1 MSLGF
6 GRIIERIN
14 KLPFY
19 TCNTRKFSLEDAYL
33 ESHFFHWSYF
43 LSLLCFFLSF
53 RTIDSTVS
61 RASGILKLPFLSWD
75 REMDILCHLGDFPG
89 KALYKMLGNWA
100 MTVKEWGPVIS
111 HGSIQKDD
119 YLLNIPL
126 IFYCD
131 SMENKK
137 KERGRSSIAFVLSKS
152 DSSQLVIMLK

>member
-1 MSLGF
+1 MSLGW
-6 GRIIERIN
+6 GRIDERIN

-19 TCNTRKFSLEDAYL
+19 TCNIRKFSLEDSYL
-33 ESHFFHWSYF
+33 EFYFFHWSYF
-43 LSLLCFFLSF
+43 FSLLCFFLSF

-119 YLLNIPL
+119 YLLNILL
-126 IFYCD
+126 IYYCD
-131 SMENKK
+131 SMKKKK
-137 KERGRSSIAFVLSKS
+137 KEEGEVVLLLFFLNLTLHS
-152 DSSQLVIMLK
+152 